1 MKENGGD
8 EWSSD
13 GVVLRL
19 GRKQN
24 GDMIEWWRE

>member
-13 GVVLRL
+13 DVVLML